1 MSFGKGQGCGSGY
14 GYERSRKCLR
24 TSGEN
29 PVVHCVGESGELN
42 IVWNFSLLWSR
53 RIFALARVRFEGLL
67 VC

>member
-42 IVWNFSLLWSR
+42 IVWNFLCYGADVSSR
-53 RIFALARVRFEGLL
+53 WQG
-67 VC
+67 